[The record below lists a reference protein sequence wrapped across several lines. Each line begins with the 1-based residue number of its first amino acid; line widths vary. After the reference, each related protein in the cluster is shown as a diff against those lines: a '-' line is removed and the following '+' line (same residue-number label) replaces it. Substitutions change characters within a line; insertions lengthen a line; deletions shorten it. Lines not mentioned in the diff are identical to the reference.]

1 MPDEAQ
7 LKLIMRKQLSIDKSC
22 LKSFEEDMND
32 DGKAGK
38 RLNAMIEQ
46 QKTKIDTEYC
56 LVATKMP
63 K

>member
-1 MPDEAQ
+1 
-7 LKLIMRKQLSIDKSC
+7 
-22 LKSFEEDMND
+22 MND